1 MFWGEIHE
9 MFIYIYKS
17 WEKNTTKKY
26 FKKNKNKNKI
36 LRSSVGNGFWLRGK
50 KGLAKMKN

>member
-26 FKKNKNKNKI
+26 LKKNKNKNKI